1 MRPFLSIATSLS
13 LLMSLTVNPVM
24 ATEPVTPPAATTP
37 IQHIVVIFGEN
48 ISFDHYFGTY
58 PTAAN
63 PPGQPRFTAAAGTPT
78 VNGTP
83 GTSNYVNGLTTSLL
97 TNNPN
102 FTNTAGNGTG
112 AANPFRLNRSQ
123 ALTADMSHSDGPE
136 QASFDAQSGTYKMD
150 LFPSKTGSA
159 GGAPN
164 YPLVA
169 VPAAVGTKGLVMG
182 YFDGNTAT
190 GLWNYAQY
198 FALNDNSYNS
208 QFGPSTPGALN
219 LISGNTNAISS
230 SANGPSSNEVA
241 DGQGGFTQ
249 IGDADPLGDVCSST
263 TSFTTNLAGKTVGDL
278 LNTAGLTWGWFQG
291 GFDLTVTNP
300 NGTTSCQRSTVSPT
314 TGATVA
320 DYVQHHQPFQYY
332 ASTQNLTHAR
342 PSSIAAIGTTDAAK
356 HQYDTHDFF
365 DSLNAGN
372 LAAVSFLKAPAYQD
386 AHPGNSNPLDEQAFV
401 VNVVNTLAAS
411 PFWSSTAVIIAYDD
425 SDGWYDHQPGPGIIN
440 GSFTST
446 DVLTAAGACG
456 IPGTTPQLAGP
467 NSGGLPVNGR
477 CSPGVRTP
485 LQVISPWAKANY
497 VDHTFTI
504 QTSIMRFIEDNW
516 SLGQVGGGSFDAIVG
531 TTVNGVAVGK
541 INNMFNFTPTVPPNT
556 TTPLLSTITGEVTS
570 TISVP

>member
-1 MRPFLSIATSLS
+1 
-13 LLMSLTVNPVM
+13 MSLTGNPAM
-24 ATEPVTPPAATTP
+24 AIEIATPPAATTP
-37 IQHIVVIFGEN
+37 IQHIVVIYGEN

-58 PTAAN
+58 PVAAN

-83 GTSNYVNGLTTSLL
+83 GTSNWVNGLTTSLL

-102 FTNTAGNGTG
+102 LNNSGNGSG

-123 ALTADMSHSDGPE
+123 ALTADMSHSYTPE
-136 QASFDAQSGTYKMD
+136 QNSFDAQSGTYKMD

-169 VPAAVGTKGLVMG
+169 VPPAVGTKGLVMG
-182 YFDGNTAT
+182 YYDGNTVTAY
-190 GLWNYAQY
+190 WNYAQY
-198 FALNDNSYNS
+198 FAMNDNSYNS
-208 QFGPSTPGALN
+208 QFGPSSPGAIN
-219 LISGNTNAISS
+219 LVAGNTNAIRS

-241 DGQGGFTQ
+241 DGQGGFTL

-263 TSFTTNLAGKTVGDL
+263 TSFIVQLAGKNVGDL
-278 LNTAGLTWGWFQG
+278 LNSAGLTWGWFQG

-300 NGTTSCQRSTVSPT
+300 NGTTGCKRSTVSPI
-314 TGATVA
+314 TGNTVA
-320 DYVQHHQPFQYY
+320 DYVQHHEPFQYY
-332 ASTQNLTHAR
+332 ASTQNLSHAR
-342 PSSIAAIGTTDAAK
+342 PSSIAAIGTTDAAN
-356 HQYDTHDFF
+356 HQYDIHDFF

-372 LAAVSFLKAPAYQD
+372 LAAVSFLKAPAYQNG
-386 AHPGNSNPLDEQAFV
+386 HPGNSNPLDEQAFV
-401 VNVVNTLAAS
+401 TNVINTLAQS

-440 GSFTST
+440 GSFSTSDT
-446 DVLTAAGACG
+446 LTGANACG
-456 IPGTTPQLAGP
+456 IQGTTTQLAGP
-467 NSGGLPVNGR
+467 NSSGLPVNGR

-485 LQVISPWAKANY
+485 LLVMSPWAKPNY

-516 SLGQVGGGSFDAIVG
+516 SLGQVGGGSFDGIVG
-531 TTVNGVAVGK
+531 TTVNGVAVGTL
-541 INNMFNFTPTVPPNT
+541 NNMFNFTPALPPNT
-556 TTPLLSTITGEVTS
+556 VTPILSTITGEVTG